1 MLILILFI
9 VGLVLL
15 VLPLL
20 HHFSRII
27 QYILGVFCSKG
38 IRIYSCLSIRN
49 NHTRIHSIQLAIL
62 FGYSLILF
70 ISTIAQSQT
79 SLLFINLKYYYGSA
93 ISFTTFP
100 SDPTSVSSLISRME
114 RDPMLSSLTFDWI
127 SNPILNEDTSF
138 PVLSSVGRVIERPAR
153 LFQFEPSLIC
163 SLAVS
168 DQLFTTLF
176 SVWIGNDGAQLNKA
190 ISSSS
195 LPNSRTISAI
205 FPSNLKDFFYSDLQ
219 SSEFKLLK
227 DDQQFSIRPVV
238 STRWLSCFFFSST

>member
-20 HHFSRII
+20 HPFSRII

-93 ISFTTFP
+93 ISFMTFP
-100 SDPTSVSSLISRME
+100 SDPNSVSSLISRME

-153 LFQFEPSLIC
+153 LF
-163 SLAVS
+163 
-168 DQLFTTLF
+168 
-176 SVWIGNDGAQLNKA
+176 
-190 ISSSS
+190 
-195 LPNSRTISAI
+195 
-205 FPSNLKDFFYSDLQ
+205 
-219 SSEFKLLK
+219 
-227 DDQQFSIRPVV
+227 
-238 STRWLSCFFFSST
+238 

>member
-1 MLILILFI
+1 
-9 VGLVLL
+9 
-15 VLPLL
+15 
-20 HHFSRII
+20 
-27 QYILGVFCSKG
+27 
-38 IRIYSCLSIRN
+38 
-49 NHTRIHSIQLAIL
+49 
-62 FGYSLILF
+62 
-70 ISTIAQSQT
+70 
-79 SLLFINLKYYYGSA
+79 
-93 ISFTTFP
+93 
-100 SDPTSVSSLISRME
+100 
-114 RDPMLSSLTFDWI
+114 MLSSLTFDWI

-153 LFQFEPSLIC
+153 LFQSKPSLIC

-205 FPSNLKDFFYSDLQ
+205 FPSNLKDVFYSDLQ

-227 DDQQFSIRPVV
+227 NEQQFSIRPVD
-238 STRWLSCFFFSST
+238 STRWLSCFLFSST